1 MYMEM
6 SFEEALL
13 ELEGIVEKLEK
24 GQLSLDES
32 LMLFEN
38 GIKLVRECND
48 KLKNAQQK
56 VEQLIEENGELKA
69 EPFEVEG
76 EGGQGK

>member
-1 MYMEM
+1 MEM
-6 SFEEALL
+6 SFEESLL

-32 LMLFEN
+32 LMLFEK

-56 VEQLIEENGELKA
+56 VEQLIEENGEMRTEKFEA
-69 EPFEVEG
+69 EE
-76 EGGQGK
+76 

>member
-1 MYMEM
+1 MEM
-6 SFEEALL
+6 SFEESLS
-13 ELEGIVEKLEK
+13 ELEVIVEKLEK

-32 LMLFEN
+32 LVLFEK

-56 VEQLIEENGELKA
+56 VEKLIEENGELRT
-69 EPFEVEG
+69 EPLEVE
-76 EGGQGK
+76 E

>member
-1 MYMEM
+1 MEM
-6 SFEEALL
+6 NFEESLA
-13 ELEGIVEKLEK
+13 ELESIVEKLEK

-32 LMLFEN
+32 LLLFEK

-56 VEQLIEENGELKA
+56 VEQLIEENGELRT
-69 EPFEVEG
+69 EPLEVE
-76 EGGQGK
+76 